1 MRVNDSIN
9 KMNTAQFNTKKMNL
23 NQFDFNLLKVLY
35 ALLLTSSTKEAAAKL
50 HISPSAVSHAL
61 SRLRAS
67 LGDPLFKRENNKQIP
82 TPFALS
88 LKEKLVPLFISLN
101 DDLFTEAIDGSRTF
115 KVVCPPAL
123 IDIITPILSEQSELA
138 GCYIECVT
146 YQRRSWRDE
155 VLDGSIDLVFAVGSE
170 QKPVSSLK
178 YETIGESKL
187 LVIYGKD
194 AKLEF
199 NNSTEISLEELV
211 KYKHVYC
218 LPWLQD
224 ENELDRQL
232 NRRGMSR
239 NIGFKCPEYSQVI
252 PALNNSSM
260 LAIVPE
266 PWLRNSGL
274 KNTVNIRNLPDDL
287 ALGRLFIMYRKS
299 MQPWKKKIVAILK
312 SKAGQYYE

>member
-1 MRVNDSIN
+1 
-9 KMNTAQFNTKKMNL
+9 MNSAQFGFLKMNL
-23 NQFDFNLLKVLY
+23 AQFDFNLLKVLY
-35 ALLLTSSTKEAAAKL
+35 ALLLTSSTKEAAVKL
-50 HISPSAVSHAL
+50 RITPSAVSHSL

-82 TPFALS
+82 TPFALT
-88 LKEKLVPLFISLN
+88 LKAKLVPLFISLN

-115 KVVCPPAL
+115 RIACPPAL
-123 IDIITPILSEQSELA
+123 IDIITPILSGQCELA
-138 GCYIECVT
+138 DCYTECVT

-155 VLDGSIDLVFAVGSE
+155 VLDGSVDLVLAVGGE

-178 YETIGESKL
+178 YETVGESRL
-187 LVIYGKD
+187 VVIYGKNT
-194 AKLEF
+194 KLKF
-199 NNSTEISLEELV
+199 DNPTEISLQELV

-218 LPWLQD
+218 LPWPQD

-232 NRRGMSR
+232 SRRGIPRS
-239 NIGFKCPEYSQVI
+239 IGLKCPEYSQVM

-266 PWLRNSGL
+266 PWLRNHEL
-274 KNTVNIRNLPDDL
+274 KNTVHIRNLPDEL

-299 MQPWKKKIVAILK
+299 MQPWKKKIVSMLK
-312 SKAGQYYE
+312 LKLGQYYE